1 MQYKLKT
8 ISKYSSLLF
17 VGAMPANALELDQIT
32 TKLDVFLPY
41 VIIFVLILSIFII
54 IQRYAKIIRQKKDI
68 IAEHE
73 EKIKWFRQITGEN
86 EHKKMTQEH
95 QSEKE
100 ILELKHTIE
109 NLEQKVKEGEKN
121 QIVSKI
127 EMYQERRSKL
137 FERAGIEI

>member
-1 MQYKLKT
+1 MQYKLKS

-17 VGAMPANALELDQIT
+17 VGTIPVNALELDHMT
-32 TKLDVFLPY
+32 NEHDVFLPY
-41 VIIFVLILSIFII
+41 LIIVVLILSIFII
-54 IQRYAKIIRQKKDI
+54 IQRYTKIIREKDDI
-68 IAEHE
+68 IVKHE
-73 EKIKWFRQITGEN
+73 EKIKWFRQVTAEN
-86 EHKKMTQEH
+86 EHKKITQEH

>member
-17 VGAMPANALELDQIT
+17 VGAMPANALELDQVT
-32 TKLDVFLPY
+32 TELDVFLPY

-54 IQRYAKIIRQKKDI
+54 IQRYAKIIIQKEDI
-68 IAEHE
+68 IAKHE
-73 EKIKWFRQITGEN
+73 EKIKWFRQVSAEN
-86 EHKKMTQEH
+86 EHKKTTQEH